1 MSIYTIKI
9 TANYKLFLL
18 LTGSCI
24 LLTEPE
30 WQGEG
35 VNEKGIVSAIKKEK
49 LKILN
54 EKIIDENQSSNQL
67 VAEFG
72 RSTINQSVAPSLFTF
87 DFGIFNS
94 LLGKEVVSVNPK
106 YFRPTE
112 VACPFGK
119 LLIGDPAKAKAKL
132 GWQTNTNLAELVK
145 LLINS
150 DFKKVIHMD

>member
-54 EKIIDENQSSNQL
+54 EKIIDENPSSNQL

>member
-54 EKIIDENQSSNQL
+54 EKIIDENPSSNQL

-106 YFRPTE
+106 YFHPTE

>member
-1 MSIYTIKI
+1 M
-9 TANYKLFLL
+9 

-54 EKIIDENQSSNQL
+54 EKIIDENPSSNQL